1 MSNKPP
7 ALRAKSGDA
16 KRLVVKSLQE
26 RVDSAPKPDNANAEA
41 VSGWGKA
48 TAKVLIGLVPGGAE
62 ITEFLTTADTITER
76 IRMLKIETLLGDYLN
91 KADDQDARLNEL
103 RDFVLDPW
111 GNALFEKLRGI
122 LNDQP
127 PDPEWT
133 NLLANALDEMV
144 GTNARDLFEDHK
156 FALGIIEQLS
166 PQQLVILA
174 THRTWVQ
181 VPYSNGSW
189 KDDMLSDDWSAA
201 FSTTNAAPLGI
212 TGTKAQERLSH
223 VVSSLIRQGFVIA
236 RGADMT
242 IRIAGPGT
250 ETFPAAFKACPTDI
264 AHIVLR
270 YVAGPPDDTPAN

>member
-7 ALRAKSGDA
+7 AFRPKSGAA
-16 KRLVVKSLQE
+16 KRLVTKSLQE

-48 TAKVLIGLVPGGAE
+48 TAKALIGLVPGGAE
-62 ITEFLTTADTITER
+62 ITEFLATADTITER
-76 IRMLKIETLLGDYLN
+76 IRTLKIETLLGDYLN

-133 NLLANALDEMV
+133 RLLANALDGMV

-156 FALGIIEQLS
+156 FALGLIEQLS
-166 PQQLVILA
+166 PQQLLILA
-174 THRTWVQ
+174 SHRMWAQ

-189 KDDMLSDDWSAA
+189 KNDMLSDDWSAA
-201 FSTTNAAPLGI
+201 FSATNAASLGLS
-212 TGTKAQERLSH
+212 GPKAQERLSH

-242 IRIAGPGT
+242 IRIAGPDT

-270 YVAGPPDDTPAN
+270 YVAGQPEDAPAN